1 VHTVFGQIINPDQMK
16 VVNAIRQG
24 DRIQKARVVEV

>member
-1 VHTVFGQIINPDQMK
+1 VHTVFGQVTGDGMK

-24 DRIQKARVVEV
+24 DVIRTIRVA